1 MEKTIVAGVEID
13 TRHFIGGQR
22 VSSLSTFA
30 DYSPIDGSH
39 LADIARGTT
48 TEVELAISQAQKAF
62 PIWSRTSVHERAR
75 IQIGRAHV

>member
-22 VSSLSTFA
+22 VSSFSTFA

-48 TEVELAISQAQKAF
+48 TEVELAISAAQQAF
-62 PIWSRTSVHERAR
+62 PIWSRK
-75 IQIGRAHV
+75 IGRAHV